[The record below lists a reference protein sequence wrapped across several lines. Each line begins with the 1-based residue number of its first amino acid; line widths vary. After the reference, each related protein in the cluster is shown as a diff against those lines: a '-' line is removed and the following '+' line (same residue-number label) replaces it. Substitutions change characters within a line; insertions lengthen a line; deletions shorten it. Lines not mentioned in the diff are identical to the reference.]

1 MKPVALIGGGGHARS
16 IVAMLEGQRPI
27 AGYVDVRPVE
37 NLDLPYLGTD
47 SDFLSRHTPDEF
59 DIHLAIGFGKGGSL
73 AFRREMA
80 MRYADFG
87 AATLAAP
94 SAWIAPGAAIGD
106 GAAVMARA
114 VVNRSAIGRN
124 AVINT
129 GAIIEHD
136 CQIGDNVF
144 VGPGAIVCGGVT
156 VGHDCF
162 IGAGAVI
169 RNGIDI
175 APGTVIG
182 MGAVVTANITEPAV
196 YVGNPAKRI

>member
-1 MKPVALIGGGGHARS
+1 M
-16 IVAMLEGQRPI
+16 
-27 AGYVDVRPVE
+27 
-37 NLDLPYLGTD
+37 
-47 SDFLSRHTPDEF
+47 
-59 DIHLAIGFGKGGSL
+59 
-73 AFRREMA
+73 
-80 MRYADFG
+80 
-87 AATLAAP
+87 
-94 SAWIAPGAAIGD
+94 
-106 GAAVMARA
+106 
-114 VVNRSAIGRN
+114 
-124 AVINT
+124 
-129 GAIIEHD
+129 
-136 CQIGDNVF
+136 F